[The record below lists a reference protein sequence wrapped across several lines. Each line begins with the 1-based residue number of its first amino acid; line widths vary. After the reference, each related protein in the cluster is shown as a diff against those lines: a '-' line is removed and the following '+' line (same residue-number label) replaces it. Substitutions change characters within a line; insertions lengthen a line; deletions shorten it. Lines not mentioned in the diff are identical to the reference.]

1 MLSTPPKLQIYMQ
14 KMCGQC
20 RLHTYISR
28 EVQGIYIYAEKCRK
42 VGPMQPFNEI
52 LRTVDIYL
60 IGVRTNKRNVYPSR
74 GRLKTTTNVCTS
86 ICNTH
91 PRKVL
96 YDLKSSAVIRIQ
108 TERNGKP

>member
-1 MLSTPPKLQIYMQ
+1 MLSAPPQPEMYMQRSADNTGYTHMFPKKCKIYM
-14 KMCGQC
+14 
-20 RLHTYISR
+20 
-28 EVQGIYIYAEKCRK
+28 YAEKCKK
-42 VGPMQPFNEI
+42 VGQIQPLYEI
-52 LRTVDIYL
+52 FRTIDIYL

-91 PRKVL
+91 PRKV

>member
-1 MLSTPPKLQIYMQ
+1 MQVAHIYFQ
-14 KMCGQC
+14 
-20 RLHTYISR
+20 RSAR
-28 EVQGIYIYAEKCRK
+28 IYIYAEKCRK

>member
-60 IGVRTNKRNVYPSR
+60 IHSR
-74 GRLKTTTNVCTS
+74 YNTAVKERDGRYLLQD
-86 ICNTH
+86 
-91 PRKVL
+91 R
-96 YDLKSSAVIRIQ
+96 Q
-108 TERNGKP
+108 GQ